1 LLSRSEVVVVFICA
15 SEHFLKISRW
25 LFHRCNRR
33 FRLNKFVD
41 IEVIEVFVGDDVI
54 VGAYVGQDSGFALLP
69 REVSLVLGKRSL
81 SGSALGFT
89 KLAGK
94 AQDVQRVR
102 SKYQMLRP
110 IWKLLEQEIEIPVH
124 ELCN

>member
-1 LLSRSEVVVVFICA
+1 M
-15 SEHFLKISRW
+15 
-25 LFHRCNRR
+25 
-33 FRLNKFVD
+33 
-41 IEVIEVFVGDDVI
+41 IEVFVGDDVI